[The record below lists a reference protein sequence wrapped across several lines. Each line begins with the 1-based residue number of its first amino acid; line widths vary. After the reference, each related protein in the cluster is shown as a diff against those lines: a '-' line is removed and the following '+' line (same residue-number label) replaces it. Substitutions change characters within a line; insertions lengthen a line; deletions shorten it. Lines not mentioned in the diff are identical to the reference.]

1 METSLIVALVKF
13 GRNIIGLITRPYE
26 TCRRIVEDENPLELL
41 YVGLVLALYFVL
53 ASLVKVASFR
63 PFLLTRQFFVLA
75 GAAGVTYCLVVVI
88 FWGIGRLVGV
98 SRKLRGLAV
107 LWGYSLIP
115 TVIWFFVTSV
125 LYVLLPPP
133 RTTSIRGVIFS
144 VLFLVFSVTL
154 FLWKTTIAYLSLR
167 FGLKLDLGKIL
178 FVCTLAIP
186 LLAVYS
192 VGMYKLGIF
201 KIPFI

>member
-1 METSLIVALVKF
+1 METLLIVALVDF
-13 GRNIIGLITRPYE
+13 GRNIIGLVTRPYE
-26 TCRRIVEDENPLELL
+26 TCRRIADRGNPLELT
-41 YVGLVLALYFVL
+41 YVVFVLALYFIL

-75 GAAGVTYCLVVVI
+75 GAAGVTYCLVVAI
-88 FWGIGRLVGV
+88 FWGIG
-98 SRKLRGLAV
+98 KLIGANGKLKGLAV

-144 VLFLVFSVTL
+144 VLFLVFSITL

-167 FGLKLDLGKIL
+167 FGLRLGLGKIL
-178 FVCTLAIP
+178 VVLVGALPI
-186 LLAVYS
+186 LGLYS
-192 VGMYKLGIF
+192 YGMYRVGIF
-201 KIPFI
+201 KIPFL

>member
-1 METSLIVALVKF
+1 METFLIVALVSF
-13 GRNIIGLITRPYE
+13 GRNIIGLVTHPYE
-26 TCRRIVEDENPLELL
+26 TCRRIVEKGNPLELT
-41 YVGLVLALYFVL
+41 YVVMVLALYFIL

-63 PFLLTRQFFVLA
+63 PFLLTRQFFVLV
-75 GAAGVTYCLVVVI
+75 GAAGITYCLVVAI
-88 FWGIGRLVGV
+88 FWGIGRLVGA
-98 SRKLRGLAV
+98 SGKLKGLAV

-144 VLFLVFSVTL
+144 VLFLVFSITL

-167 FGLKLDLGKIL
+167 FGLRLGLGKI
-178 FVCTLAIP
+178 FVVLAGALPI
-186 LLAVYS
+186 LGLYS
-192 VGMYKLGIF
+192 YGMYRVGIF
-201 KIPFI
+201 KIPFL

>member
-1 METSLIVALVKF
+1 METFLIVALVDF
-13 GRNIIGLITRPYE
+13 GRNIIGLVTRPYE
-26 TCRRIVEDENPLELL
+26 TCRRIVEKANLLELV
-41 YVGLVLALYFVL
+41 YVGAVLALYFVL

-75 GAAGVTYCLVVVI
+75 GAAGVTYCLVVAI
-88 FWGIGRLVGV
+88 SWGIGRLVGA
-98 SRKLRGLAV
+98 SGKFRGLAV

-178 FVCTLAIP
+178 LVCVLVFP
-186 LLAVYS
+186 LLGLYS
-192 VGMYKLGIF
+192 IGMYRLGIF